1 MPNLIDSSAKTSKL
15 KLSDMDFKDQ
25 LKQIA
30 DKINKLKDSS
40 RTEEAT
46 KNAFV
51 MPFISALGYDVFNP
65 QEVIPEFTADIG
77 IKVGEKVDYA
87 ILKDDL
93 PIILIECKHWKDA
106 LDIHNT
112 QLLRYF
118 NVTKAK
124 FAILTNGINYRF
136 YTESEPNIMDVKPF
150 LDINIL
156 EIKDNQIDELK
167 KFHKSYYDTANI
179 LATANT
185 LKYSNEIKILLNNE
199 FKQPSEDFIRYF
211 VNQVYTGRVTEK
223 VMKQFSEIVKI
234 SSQQFLS
241 DLITERLKTAL
252 DKEKETEP
260 KIPIS
265 ATKESGIETTEEEIE
280 SYYIVKTILRQEIDS
295 NRIFYR
301 DFQRFFS
308 ILIDDSI
315 RNTICRLYLSETT
328 KEIAFL
334 DDKKNEVRFPL
345 TTIDDIFKYSDQLK
359 QIVKTFVK

>member
-1 MPNLIDSSAKTSKL
+1 
-15 KLSDMDFKDQ
+15 MDFKDQ

-30 DKINKLKDSS
+30 DKIIKYKDSTQ
-40 RTEEAT
+40 TEEAT

-51 MPFISALGYDVFNP
+51 MPFINALGYDIFNP
-65 QEVIPEFTADIG
+65 QEVVPEFTADIG

-93 PIILIECKHWKDA
+93 PIILIECKHWKDS

-136 YTESEPNIMDVKPF
+136 YTESEPNKMDDKPF
-150 LDINIL
+150 LDINII

-185 LKYSNEIKILLNNE
+185 LKYSNEVKISLNNE
-199 FKQPSEDFIRYF
+199 FKQPSEDFVRHF
-211 VNQVYTGRVTEK
+211 VTQVYPGRATEK

-234 SSQQFLS
+234 SCQQFLS

-252 DKEKETEP
+252 DKEKESEP
-260 KIPIS
+260 KVVEPEAKKVLS
-265 ATKESGIETTEEEIE
+265 ETTKDEIE
-280 SYYIVKTILRQEIDS
+280 GYYIVKTILRQEIDS
-295 NRIFYR
+295 NRIVYR
-301 DFQRFFS
+301 DFQNFFS

-315 RNTICRLYLSETT
+315 RNTICRLYLTDLQ
-328 KEIAFL
+328 KQIAFI
-334 DDKKNEVRFPL
+334 DDNKNENRFVL
-345 TTIDDIFKYSDQLK
+345 NTIDDIYKFSDQLK
-359 QIVKTFVK
+359 TIAKKYIKP